1 MAEARLYRPNDREHL
16 QAMMAEACG
25 WTEGGGNGGLI
36 PQGVRVWLAR
46 SSGGGEPVGF
56 CRLVP
61 DRETRA
67 KDRVCLDLLFVRDS
81 GGRPESARAL
91 IDAALTAAKVD
102 GLKGIWAYLPGSP
115 GEDILEATGGKLL
128 REIRLLRHDR
138 LNMFSPPQAPGG
150 YRLRPVSLP
159 ADLKSVSEI
168 YNETFSEMWNFRAHG
183 PNDIAEWFESRDTS
197 PEGCFILEHDG
208 EGVGM
213 AVLSVD
219 PERLARSDSTAYIP
233 DIGVVSAHRR
243 KGLGH
248 LLLAAAAERA
258 RNVGITAIELVVDE
272 EDDRARAFYRKVG
285 FDEMG
290 RINVY
295 EWM

>member
-1 MAEARLYRPNDREHL
+1 MAEARLYRPDDREHL

-25 WTEGGGNGGLI
+25 WTDGGGSGGLI
-36 PQGVRVWLAR
+36 PPGVRVWLAR
-46 SSGGGEPVGF
+46 SSGGEAPDGF

-61 DRETRA
+61 DRETRSMN
-67 KDRVCLDLLFVRDS
+67 RLCLDLLFVRDT
-81 GGRPESARAL
+81 GGRTESARAL
-91 IDAALTAAKVD
+91 IDAALVAAKVD
-102 GLKGIWAYLPGSP
+102 GLKGIWGYLAGSP

-168 YNETFSEMWNFRAHG
+168 YNETFSGMWNFRAHG

-219 PERLARSDSTAYIP
+219 PDRLAHSDPTAYIP

-243 KGLGH
+243 KGLGN
-248 LLLAAAAERA
+248 LLLGAAAERA
-258 RNVGITAIELVVDE
+258 RKVGITAIELIVDE

-285 FDEMG
+285 FEEMG
-290 RINVY
+290 TINVY
-295 EWM
+295 EWK